1 MPSKHKKV
9 YHKSKEEK
17 TFHKKQLNKWLQ
29 IIQKQLPNLTK
40 SQAYVLALWSFGMVI
55 IRSSAITS
63 VSFFLACL
71 FKAKEEPLGT
81 KQNTFR
87 QRLREFCYDSVDK
100 KGDKR
105 KELEVETCFHYLI
118 KWIIK
123 WWNSNQLAIALD
135 ATTLELRFT
144 ILTISVVY
152 RGCAIPVAWTMTK
165 GNEKGEWNTQWFRML
180 SAIKTSVPN
189 NYMVIVMT
197 DRGLYSPKL
206 YKYIVKLR
214 WHPLMRI
221 NAKGYFKEGDRYFQP
236 IKSFAKE
243 PNTSWQGRGIA
254 FKNIRLECTLIAHW
268 EQGEEEQWFILT
280 DLPPESSDACLYG
293 MRWWIES
300 GFKAIKSG
308 FFQWD
313 RTKMKDPAR
322 ASRLWLVISVSMI
335 WIVSV
340 GGEVDES
347 IPAST
352 VPDITENG
360 YPVRI
365 RRRQMS
371 VCRLGW
377 ITILASLIRH
387 DELPFGRF
395 LPELWSDV
403 SKSLAIQRYL
413 RKQKLKTYP

>member
-9 YHKSKEEK
+9 YHKSEKEK
-17 TFHKKQLNKWLQ
+17 TFHKRQLDKWLQ
-29 IIQKQLPNLTK
+29 TIEEQLPNLSK
-40 SQAYVLALWSFGMVI
+40 SQAYVLALWSFAMVI
-55 IRSSAITS
+55 IRLSAITS

-71 FKAKEEPLGT
+71 FKTKQESLDT
-81 KQNTFR
+81 KQNSWR

-152 RGCAIPVAWTMTK
+152 RGCAIPVAWTITK
-165 GNEKGEWNTQWFRML
+165 GNEKCEWNAQWFVML

-189 NYMVIVMT
+189 DYMVIVMT

-206 YKYIVKLR
+206 YKHIVKLR

-243 PNTSWQGRGIA
+243 PNTSWQGHGLA
-254 FKNIRLECTLIAHW
+254 FKNNRLECTLIAHW
-268 EQGEEEQWFILT
+268 EEGEEEPWFILT
-280 DLPPESSDACLYG
+280 DLLPESSNACLYG

-308 FFQWD
+308 FFQWN
-313 RTKMKDPAR
+313 RTKMEDPAR

-352 VPDITENG
+352 VPDITQDG
-360 YPVRI
+360 YHIMI
-365 RRRQMS
+365 RRRKIS

-377 ITILASLIRH
+377 IKILAKLIRH
-387 DELPFGRF
+387 GELPFGMF
-395 LPELWSDV
+395 IPEPIVEV
-403 SKSLAIQRYL
+403 SQSLAIQRSL
-413 RKQKLKTYP
+413 RKTKKKTYP